1 MVSMMNTKPFNEKKT
16 VAADKTGISEIVQFV
31 RDKITGCGIRD
42 TETDRACLVA
52 EEAATMIINHA
63 GSDHVEVYVRKL
75 GGSVT
80 IDIYSKG
87 ERFDPV
93 EKAGADLLSDTDSS
107 GATQSMISSILLRS
121 MSEHFKYRYILGTNL
136 IRIKVVRSKRAFL
149 YRTLGAMALA
159 IVAGFILSQIA
170 PASFN
175 DLLDTYIL
183 TPVKTMYLNGLKM
196 VVAPVVFFS
205 IVSCIVR
212 FTDISELG
220 RLGGRVMALYLVTTV
235 IAVFVG
241 IGAFYLFRPG
251 GQIPADMAK
260 GAADSIT
267 SQTMNVSI
275 KDMIVNI
282 VPSDFVEPFV
292 ESNMLQLIFLAII
305 CGIAAGAIGQY
316 SQMVKSF
323 VEALNDLFL
332 KMTTIIISFMPVA
345 VFCSICS
352 MMLKMG
358 IRTIASV
365 FGIFAT
371 FLFGLLCQMAVYC
384 IMMVGIS
391 GMNPLPFLKKYP
403 QTMMQVFSMA
413 SSNAS
418 IPLNLEAC
426 ENMGVAKKLYSLS
439 IPLGATVNMDGGC
452 IYMAVFALSLAK
464 IYGVQVSGA
473 ALTAMIISIVVLS
486 IGAPGIP
493 GSGLICLSVLL
504 TQIGVPT
511 EAIGLIM
518 GIDSLVGMFRCMSN
532 CTGDVAVSI
541 AVAKRENLLDT
552 DRYMS

>member
-1 MVSMMNTKPFNEKKT
+1 MSEKKT
-16 VAADKTGISEIVQFV
+16 VSSDKTGISDIVRFV
-31 RDKITGCGIRD
+31 REKITECAVKGKE
-42 TETDRACLVA
+42 TERACLAA
-52 EEAATMIINHA
+52 EEAATMIIDHA
-63 GSDHVEVYVRKL
+63 VSDHTEVHISKL
-75 GGSVT
+75 FGSVS

-87 ERFDPV
+87 ERFDPGENV
-93 EKAGADLLSDTDSS
+93 GKDLLSDTESS
-107 GATQSMISSILLRS
+107 ATAQSMISSILLRS
-121 MSEHFKYRYILGTNL
+121 MSEHFRYRYILGTNL
-136 IRIKVVRSKRAFL
+136 IRVNIVRSKRAFL
-149 YRTLGAMALA
+149 IRTLGAMALA
-159 IVAGFILSQIA
+159 IIAGLILSRFV

-220 RLGGRVMALYLVTTV
+220 RLGGRIMSLYLITTI

-241 IGAFYLFRPG
+241 IGAFWLFRPG
-251 GQIPADMAK
+251 GQISADMAND
-260 GAADSIT
+260 AAKSIT

-275 KDMIVNI
+275 KDMIVDI

-292 ESNMLQLIFLAII
+292 ESNMLQLIFLAVL
-305 CGIAAGAIGQY
+305 CGIAAGAIGRY

-323 VEALNDLFL
+323 FEALNDLFL
-332 KMTTIIISFMPVA
+332 KMTTIIISFMPIA

-358 IRTIASV
+358 IGTIASV

-371 FLFGLLCQMAVYC
+371 FLFGLVCQMAVYC
-384 IMMVGIS
+384 IMMTALS
-391 GMNPLPFLKKYP
+391 GMSPLPFLKKYP

-426 ENMGVAKKLYSLS
+426 ENMGIAKKLYSLS

-452 IYMAVFALSLAK
+452 IYMAVFALALAK

-473 ALTAMIISIVVLS
+473 SLTAMIISIVVLS

-504 TQIGVPT
+504 TQLGVPT

-532 CTGDVAVSI
+532 CTGDVAVSL

>member
-1 MVSMMNTKPFNEKKT
+1 MSIQIMSEKKT
-16 VAADKTGISEIVQFV
+16 VSSDKTGISDIVRFV
-31 RDKITGCGIRD
+31 REKITECAVRGKE
-42 TETDRACLVA
+42 TERACLAA
-52 EEAATMIINHA
+52 EEAATMIIDHA
-63 GSDHVEVYVRKL
+63 VSDHTEVHISKL
-75 GGSVT
+75 FGSVS

-87 ERFDPV
+87 ERFDPGENV
-93 EKAGADLLSDTDSS
+93 GKDLLSDTESS
-107 GATQSMISSILLRS
+107 ATAQSMISSILLRS
-121 MSEHFKYRYILGTNL
+121 MSEHFRYRYILGTNL
-136 IRIKVVRSKRAFL
+136 IRVNIVRSKRAFL
-149 YRTLGAMALA
+149 FPTLGAMALA
-159 IVAGFILSQIA
+159 IIAGLILSRFV

-220 RLGGRVMALYLVTTV
+220 RLGGRIMSLYLITTI

-241 IGAFYLFRPG
+241 IGAFWLFRPG
-251 GQIPADMAK
+251 GQISADMAND
-260 GAADSIT
+260 AAKSIT

-275 KDMIVNI
+275 KDMIVDI

-292 ESNMLQLIFLAII
+292 ESNMLQLIFLAVL
-305 CGIAAGAIGQY
+305 CGIAAGAIGRY

-323 VEALNDLFL
+323 FEALNDLFL
-332 KMTTIIISFMPVA
+332 KMTTIIISFMPIA

-358 IRTIASV
+358 IGTIASV

-371 FLFGLLCQMAVYC
+371 FLFGLVCQMAVYC
-384 IMMVGIS
+384 IMMTALSGIS
-391 GMNPLPFLKKYP
+391 PLPFLKKYP

-426 ENMGVAKKLYSLS
+426 ENMGIAKKLYSLS

-452 IYMAVFALSLAK
+452 IYMAVFALALAK

-473 ALTAMIISIVVLS
+473 SLTAMIISIVVLS

-504 TQIGVPT
+504 TQLGVPT

-532 CTGDVAVSI
+532 CTGDVAVSL

>member
-1 MVSMMNTKPFNEKKT
+1 MSRQILSEKKT
-16 VAADKTGISEIVQFV
+16 VSSDKTGISDIVRFV
-31 RDKITGCGIRD
+31 REKITECAVRGKE
-42 TETDRACLVA
+42 TERACLAA
-52 EEAATMIINHA
+52 EEAATMIIDHA
-63 GSDHVEVYVRKL
+63 VSDHTEVHISKL
-75 GGSVT
+75 FGSVS

-87 ERFDPV
+87 ERFDPGENV
-93 EKAGADLLSDTDSS
+93 GKDLLSDTESS
-107 GATQSMISSILLRS
+107 ATAQSMISSILLRL
-121 MSEHFKYRYILGTNL
+121 MSEHFRYRYILGTNL
-136 IRIKVVRSKRAFL
+136 IRVNIVRSKRAFL
-149 YRTLGAMALA
+149 FRTLGAMALA
-159 IVAGFILSQIA
+159 IIAGLILSRFV

-220 RLGGRVMALYLVTTV
+220 RLGGRIMSLYLITTI

-241 IGAFYLFRPG
+241 IGAFWLFRPG
-251 GQIPADMAK
+251 GQISADMAND
-260 GAADSIT
+260 AAKSIT

-275 KDMIVNI
+275 KDMIVDI

-292 ESNMLQLIFLAII
+292 ESNMLQLIFLAVL
-305 CGIAAGAIGQY
+305 CGIAAGAIGRY

-323 VEALNDLFL
+323 FEALNDLFL
-332 KMTTIIISFMPVA
+332 KMTTIIISFMPIA

-358 IRTIASV
+358 IGTIASV

-371 FLFGLLCQMAVYC
+371 FLFGLVCQMAVYC
-384 IMMVGIS
+384 IMMTALS
-391 GMNPLPFLKKYP
+391 GMSPLPFLKKYP

-426 ENMGVAKKLYSLS
+426 ENMGIAKKLYSLS

-452 IYMAVFALSLAK
+452 IYMAVFALALAK

-473 ALTAMIISIVVLS
+473 SLTAMIISIVVLS

-504 TQIGVPT
+504 TQLGVPT

-532 CTGDVAVSI
+532 CTGDVAVSL